1 MHAKNTVRFYILIA
15 IVLGFLFFSN
25 DFGLIDIQKTAIVIA
40 VGLDREE
47 DEFII
52 TSQIALPKSEK
63 EGENSQSAQIV
74 SKGKTV
80 VSPLISLGAVPY
92 HHFTLSLSKS

>member
-1 MHAKNTVRFYILIA
+1 MHGRNVVRYFVA
-15 IVLGFLFFSN
+15 IVALLFFLFVSN

-52 TSQIALPKSEK
+52 TSQIALPKSA
-63 EGENSQSAQIV
+63 GR
-74 SKGKTV
+74 
-80 VSPLISLGAVPY
+80 
-92 HHFTLSLSKS
+92 